1 MKTECYGWDQ
11 LPDAIAGL
19 RQSVFTQEQQVPAEL
34 EWDET
39 DRIATHYLVRDD
51 SGHPVATAR
60 LYPDEDGAG
69 GIGRM
74 AVSREQRARGAGT
87 ALLRQI
93 MYDAFNDYDYLVL
106 SAQEG
111 AVDFYRRLGF
121 YVVTDSYMEA
131 GIPHRGMRCTAPG
144 LLLGQELETRCPFLL
159 ASDTTSWLITG
170 ESDHLQL
177 LRALADQATR
187 RFWIYDTTLSHG
199 LYDDHFL
206 TEALSRLA
214 RRSRHSDIRF
224 LIHDD
229 YPLVKRRHRL
239 VQLMRR
245 LPSRISL
252 GLVNTSYPYGDRPC
266 VLVDD
271 SGVVIRHDFD
281 NIEGFANFS
290 APRRV
295 RPFGEDFERAW
306 EYSRESIELRQLPL

>member
-1 MKTECYGWDQ
+1 MKIERYDWEQ
-11 LPDAIAGL
+11 LPSAIAQL
-19 RQSVFTQEQQVPAEL
+19 RQTVFIREQAVPEEL

-39 DRIATHYLVRDD
+39 DQIASHYLVRDD
-51 SGHPVATAR
+51 GGAPIATAR
-60 LYPDEDGAG
+60 LYPAEDDAG

-74 AVSREQRARGAGT
+74 AVSRDQRGHGVGT
-87 ALLRQI
+87 ALLRRI
-93 MYDAFNDYDYLVL
+93 MSDAFNDYDYLVL

-121 YVVTDSYMEA
+121 YVVTDSYMDA

-144 LLLGQELETRCPFLL
+144 PLLEQEPDTRCPFLL
-159 ASDTTSWLITG
+159 ASDTTSWLIKA
-170 ESDHLQL
+170 EMDHLQL
-177 LRALADQATR
+177 LRGLADQATR
-187 RFWIYDTTLSHG
+187 RFWIYDTTLSHS

-245 LPSRISL
+245 LPSRIAL
-252 GLVNTSYPYGDRPC
+252 GLVNTSYPHGDRPC

-281 NIEGFANFS
+281 HIEGFANFS

-295 RPFGEDFERAW
+295 RPLGEDFERAW
-306 EYSRESIELRQLPL
+306 DYARESMELRQLRL